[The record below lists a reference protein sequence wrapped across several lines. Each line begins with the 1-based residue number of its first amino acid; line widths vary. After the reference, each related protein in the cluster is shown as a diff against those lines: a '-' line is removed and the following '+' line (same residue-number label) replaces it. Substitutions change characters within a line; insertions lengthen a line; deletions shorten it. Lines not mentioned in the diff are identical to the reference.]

1 MSYKEIKWNPEKTSD
16 LKQIMNKN
24 NCNQIKYPS
33 KTDDWKK
40 IERNNPT
47 IVLNVLYIK
56 RKRNMTCLYFK
67 I

>member
-33 KTDDWKK
+33 KIDDWKK

-56 RKRNMTCLYFK
+56 RKRNMSCLYFK

>member
-24 NCNQIKYPS
+24 NGNQIKYPS
-33 KTDDWKK
+33 KIDDWKK

-47 IVLNVLYIK
+47 IVLNVLYIE
-56 RKRNMTCLYFK
+56 RKRNMSCL
-67 I
+67 